1 MGGGWDP
8 RFIFLSKWGPL
19 QYVFFPKFISQ
30 CIPSDYFLLLT
41 WEINPAQSSSG
52 PPAQNETSYLTVPG
66 LILQDGNGTA
76 GIPIQ
81 HMNAHECSV
90 HMDSPTPCLITAVT
104 MNAMGILDD

>member
-1 MGGGWDP
+1 M
-8 RFIFLSKWGPL
+8 
-19 QYVFFPKFISQ
+19 FFFQNSSVNVYPPI
-30 CIPSDYFLLLT
+30 IFLLLT
-41 WEINPAQSSSG
+41 WEINPAQSNSG

>member
-1 MGGGWDP
+1 M
-8 RFIFLSKWGPL
+8 
-19 QYVFFPKFISQ
+19 FFFQNSSVNVYPPI
-30 CIPSDYFLLLT
+30 IFLLLT

-52 PPAQNETSYLTVPG
+52 PPAQNETSYLTVAG